1 MFGGIMDLGTGAGRL
16 WTALARAPGATSF
29 RRAVLLLLV
38 SGALYGACAALPG
51 SAAAFDVGYHYDL
64 SKDTLAREGFDA
76 SAVQVVQVTN
86 CYDDMFQSAKEV
98 LRDDRAAALHEAWD
112 AIYGPEELRDISDD
126 YQHFDDYP
134 DNAALAAAWDRLLV
148 GTWAAVQDVKQRPKE
163 TRAVSLLA
171 VLGQSLHQVQDF
183 YAHSNWAHFIAYPDW
198 SHPANTIRDETWFDV
213 SDRRRGDLALR
224 SGPHDLMHKDW
235 AGRPHFDRAYHEAF
249 LASREWVEMVRAW
262 AGAPLWEEAAAYSDH
277 SVAQEAQ
284 LLERLAMYAA
294 DGSWKGPGSGDTTEL
309 TDAALA
315 YRSYHVGLWSPWST
329 PQTQDSYLLAWK
341 HYCPIINDDPNG
353 KPLPPTLPS
362 PVTRPVWMAID
373 TLLVGE
379 LHGQGNAIDAGT
391 APDFFA
397 VLEVNGVDYVTD
409 IMGNQDDFSPA
420 NWKTWVPLDPGSAVS
435 LTYALWDADV
445 TDDELCDIF
454 PGAPRSWMWSGPMD
468 WLPASL
474 IETQGSGGEG
484 SAAFVHFRLMREP
497 FTTAETADPI
507 GEHGWYNSS
516 VRVELVG
523 HDLSG
528 TGIDR
533 LDYGVTEDTATVFAE
548 YEGPFSLSREGT
560 NTLHFFATDR
570 AGNLED
576 AQEKTFRIDSRR
588 PTPVAL
594 NHPTAKRFGQCV
606 LKYVVH
612 DPLPSSDKAM
622 TTIKVRSSTGK
633 VVKTLGGK
641 IWQSV
646 NSVWTARFS
655 PGNLKRG
662 RYSYS
667 VYATDYA
674 GNPQDQVAESY
685 IIVK

>member
-1 MFGGIMDLGTGAGRL
+1 MVRPHG
-16 WTALARAPGATSF
+16 
-29 RRAVLLLLV
+29 
-38 SGALYGACAALPG
+38 
-51 SAAAFDVGYHYDL
+51 
-64 SKDTLAREGFDA
+64 
-76 SAVQVVQVTN
+76 
-86 CYDDMFQSAKEV
+86 
-98 LRDDRAAALHEAWD
+98 
-112 AIYGPEELRDISDD
+112 
-126 YQHFDDYP
+126 
-134 DNAALAAAWDRLLV
+134 
-148 GTWAAVQDVKQRPKE
+148 WAA
-163 TRAVSLLA
+163 
-171 VLGQSLHQVQDF
+171 
-183 YAHSNWAHFIAYPDW
+183 
-198 SHPANTIRDETWFDV
+198 
-213 SDRRRGDLALR
+213 GD
-224 SGPHDLMHKDW
+224 
-235 AGRPHFDRAYHEAF
+235 
-249 LASREWVEMVRAW
+249 
-262 AGAPLWEEAAAYSDH
+262 
-277 SVAQEAQ
+277 
-284 LLERLAMYAA
+284 
-294 DGSWKGPGSGDTTEL
+294 
-309 TDAALA
+309 
-315 YRSYHVGLWSPWST
+315 
-329 PQTQDSYLLAWK
+329 
-341 HYCPIINDDPNG
+341 
-353 KPLPPTLPS
+353 
-362 PVTRPVWMAID
+362 
-373 TLLVGE
+373 
-379 LHGQGNAIDAGT
+379 
-391 APDFFA
+391 
-397 VLEVNGVDYVTD
+397 
-409 IMGNQDDFSPA
+409 
-420 NWKTWVPLDPGSAVS
+420 
-435 LTYALWDADV
+435 
-445 TDDELCDIF
+445 
-454 PGAPRSWMWSGPMD
+454 
-468 WLPASL
+468 L

-533 LDYGVTEDTATVFAE
+533 LDYGVTEETATVFAE